1 MKVRELIEKL
11 RREDPDSEVTFFD
24 GEVLSIDGK
33 RAGKSETKAQSG
45 EEYNREYGDEAGS
58 EGYD

>member
-11 RREDPDSEVTFFD
+11 KREDPDAEVTFFD
-24 GEVLSIDGK
+24 GEVLSINGK
-33 RAGKSETKAQSG
+33 RAG
-45 EEYNREYGDEAGS
+45 EYPTQARVDDEYVKEYGDEAGS